1 MVLLKEMKEE
11 GIKPDEVTYNT
22 LMQLYVK
29 RGQLGRALALLKEMK
44 EEGIKPR

>member
-1 MVLLKEMKEE
+1 M
-11 GIKPDEVTYNT
+11 TYNT

-29 RGQLGRALALLKEMK
+29 KEDLEEALALLKEMK